1 MREFKN
7 RVEGKKNRRKK
18 ERKVKL
24 GLQIEMQKEF
34 KTFFYQLL
42 SHLHVSSIV

>member
-7 RVEGKKNRRKK
+7 RREGKKNRRKK

-24 GLQIEMQKEF
+24 GSQIEMQKEF
-34 KTFFYQLL
+34 
-42 SHLHVSSIV
+42 